1 MPLCVLND
9 VNKFIYEGLTI
20 IKIYKSV
27 LKILCFIKIIKS
39 SVILQTSK
47 LKFQYIY
54 DKFKD
59 KRYI

>member
-47 LKFQYIY
+47 LKFQYLW
-54 DKFKD
+54 
-59 KRYI
+59 